1 MGYSS
6 DQTLEGKY
14 SPSEE
19 KTDVYIE
26 FLNSFRKISKYEGK
40 QEAIKTFRD
49 IIKERVEKCKQ
60 KQIKSELLILLDL
73 LGTIN

>member
-14 SPSEE
+14 TPSEE

-26 FLNSFRKISKYEGK
+26 FLNSFRKISKHEGK
-40 QEAIKTFRD
+40 QEAIKAFRD
-49 IIKERVEKCKQ
+49 IIRERIQKCRCERVKQ
-60 KQIKSELLILLDL
+60 ELLSVSELIRWL
-73 LGTIN
+73 